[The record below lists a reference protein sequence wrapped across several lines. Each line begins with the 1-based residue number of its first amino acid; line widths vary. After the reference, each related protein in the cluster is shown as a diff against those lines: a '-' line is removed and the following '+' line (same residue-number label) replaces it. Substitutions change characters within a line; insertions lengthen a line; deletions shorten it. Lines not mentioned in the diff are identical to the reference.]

1 MAVES
6 ASSSSSAVQ
15 FALGNEV
22 SPHCHFFKSSFA
34 RSLVRNVRD
43 SKSLDYEL
51 HDNDTI
57 VEETS
62 ECNTDNRNNNFFSLL
77 DFRYDK
83 TITTTSTITTMNS
96 SRRNN
101 NERDTKVAICNTSV
115 PVELDQSN
123 VDMNELERLR
133 KLDLV
138 SMRICGGQVNGQL
151 KYNYSKISDR

>member
-6 ASSSSSAVQ
+6 ASSSSSTVQ

-51 HDNDTI
+51 HDNGTI

-62 ECNTDNRNNNFFSLL
+62 ESNADNRNNNFFSLL

-83 TITTTSTITTMNS
+83 TITTTTTATSTMNTMNS
-96 SRRNN
+96 LSRRNN
-101 NERDTKVAICNTSV
+101 NERDTKVAICNGSV
-115 PVELDQSN
+115 PIEVSYRYLFPSFIFFFSLLFALS
-123 VDMNELERLR
+123 LEILFFFFF
-133 KLDLV
+133 
-138 SMRICGGQVNGQL
+138 
-151 KYNYSKISDR
+151 